1 MSKLKNIMIT
11 LAALVAM
18 TSYSFAFEGL
28 SIGTVYSDADFST
41 SGSETTDADG
51 GGTLQKTSTT
61 KSGAAEYGS
70 VFVEYTFAQG
80 STIGAELIP
89 GDADLGKGSRV
100 QAAAG
105 AGAGGDAAGTINVS
119 ATVSD
124 HTTLYVEP
132 TFMLNEKFGVYLKGG
147 AAKVTVTPKYTETAD
162 VIQSTYGSKDVYGV
176 MTGIGAK
183 YYMGNMFVKLEHV
196 ETEYGAYTFQS
207 TTGDLNTITADIEQE
222 ATRIALAYNF

>member
-28 SIGTVYSDADFST
+28 SIGTVYTDADFST
-41 SGSETTDADG
+41 SGSETTDAG
-51 GGTLQKTSTT
+51 GGVLQKKSTS
-61 KSGAAEYGS
+61 KSGSAEYGS

-105 AGAGGDAAGTINVS
+105 LGASGDAAGTINVS

-132 TFMLNEKFGVYLKGG
+132 TYMMNEKFGVYLKGG

-162 VIQSTYGSKDVYGV
+162 VIQSTYNSRDVYGV
-176 MTGIGAK
+176 MTGFGAK
-183 YYMGNMFVKLEHV
+183 YYMGNMFVKLEYV

-222 ATRIALAYNF
+222 ATRVALAYNF